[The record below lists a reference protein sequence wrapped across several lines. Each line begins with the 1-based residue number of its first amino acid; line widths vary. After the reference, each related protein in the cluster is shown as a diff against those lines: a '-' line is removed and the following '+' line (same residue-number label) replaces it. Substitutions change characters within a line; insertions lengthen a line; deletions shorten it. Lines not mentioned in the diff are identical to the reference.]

1 MSATPRSAAKPGVPP
16 LLIAG
21 IVSFG
26 TLFETMNSTG
36 LAVALNTIAGNLASS
51 PESSDTILTGYLV
64 AQAAILPLSG
74 WASLYFGRKPF
85 YICCV
90 AAFTIASALC
100 AMAWSIESL
109 IFFRILQGMAA
120 AGNAASESSIIADT
134 LPAEQRGLGFAL
146 YGMAVVLGP
155 AIGPVY
161 GGWVAENASWHWI
174 FWLNVPTGIAAVTGC
189 ILLLNDPPAVRNAT
203 RKRRAKGLRL
213 DWFGFLLGA
222 VGLASISYVLDR
234 GQTNDWFATS
244 SILWATVI
252 GITCLLLWPI
262 WEMLARDPVV
272 KFRLFKNRNPAIAV
286 VLIFVTG
293 ATLFGTPAIVPLLL
307 QQQLGYN
314 STTAGLV
321 LGLGALPVLF
331 LLPVTGFLTG
341 KVATRH
347 LVGVGFVSVGIGMY
361 LSSHIYPDLSFSQ
374 IVCFSIAQQLGV
386 GLIYTPLQSQSYIG
400 VPGKLREQAG
410 TFMAI
415 AVNMGGSVGTALAV
429 TMLERGQ
436 QSYREQLVPYAS
448 PWRDEYQ
455 QALRQYGSAES
466 FSQAIDTQAAVLS
479 FQGVFFIIA
488 CAIAACL
495 PLLFFLKGKP
505 SPEDQEA

>member
-21 IVSFG
+21 LVSFG

-36 LAVALNTIAGNLASS
+36 LAVGLNTIAGNLASS

-85 YICCV
+85 YIFCV
-90 AAFTIASALC
+90 AAFTVTSALC
-100 AMAWSIESL
+100 AMAWSIETL
-109 IFFRILQGMAA
+109 ILFRILQGMAA

-134 LPAEQRGLGFAL
+134 LPSEQRGMGFAL

-161 GGWVAENASWHWI
+161 GGWVAENYSWSWI
-174 FWLNVPTGIAAVTGC
+174 FWLNVPTGIAAIIGC
-189 ILLLNDPPAVRNAT
+189 TLLLNDPPAVRKRT
-203 RKRRAKGLRL
+203 QQRRAKGLRL
-213 DWFGFLLGA
+213 DIFGFLLGA
-222 VGLASISYVLDR
+222 IGLGCISYVLDR
-234 GQTNDWFATS
+234 GQTNDWFASTP
-244 SILWATVI
+244 ILWATVI
-252 GITCLLLWPI
+252 GCGSLLLWPL
-262 WEMLARDPVV
+262 WELLARDPVV
-272 KFRLFKNRNPAIAV
+272 NFRLFKNRNPAIAAT
-286 VLIFVTG
+286 LIFVTG

-307 QQQLGYN
+307 QQQFGYN
-314 STTAGLV
+314 STTAGMV
-321 LGLGALPVLF
+321 LGLGAVPVLF
-331 LLPVTGFLTG
+331 MMPITGMLTG
-341 KVATRH
+341 KVKTRH
-347 LVGVGFVSVGIGMY
+347 LVGVGFVSVGIGMF
-361 LSSHIYPDLSFSQ
+361 LSSRIYPDMSFWQ
-374 IVCFSIAQQLGV
+374 LVAFSIAQQLGV
-386 GLIYTPLQSQSYIG
+386 ALIYTPLQSQSYIG
-400 VPGKLREQAG
+400 VPGRLREQAG

-436 QSYREQLVPYAS
+436 QSFREALVPYAS

-455 QALRQYGSAES
+455 QALRTYGSVES
-466 FSQAIDTQAAVLS
+466 FNQVIDGQAAVLS
-479 FQGVFFIIA
+479 FQAVFFTIA
-488 CAIAACL
+488 CVIAACL
-495 PLLFFLKGKP
+495 PLLFLLRGKP

>member
-1 MSATPRSAAKPGVPP
+1 MSDTPRSAARPGVPP
-16 LLIAG
+16 LAIAG
-21 IVSFG
+21 LVSFG

-85 YICCV
+85 YIFCV
-90 AAFTIASALC
+90 AAFTFASLLC
-100 AMAWSIESL
+100 AMAWSIQSL
-109 IFFRILQGMAA
+109 IIFRILQGMAA

-161 GGWVAENASWHWI
+161 GGWVAENFSWNWI
-174 FWLNVPTGIAAVTGC
+174 FWINVPTGIAAVTGC
-189 ILLLNDPPAVRNAT
+189 ILFLNDPPAVKKRT
-203 RKRRAKGLRL
+203 KQRRAKGLRL

-222 VGLASISYVLDR
+222 VGLGCISYVLDR
-234 GQTNDWFATS
+234 GQTNDWFAS
-244 SILWATVI
+244 APILWATVI
-252 GITCLLLWPI
+252 GCTSLLLWPA
-262 WEMLARDPVV
+262 WELLARDPVV
-272 KFRLFKNRNPAIAV
+272 SFRLFRNRNTAISV
-286 VLIFVTG
+286 TLIFVTG

-314 STTAGLV
+314 STTAGMV

-331 LLPVTGFLTG
+331 LMPVTGFLTG
-341 KVATRH
+341 KIETRH
-347 LVGVGFVSVGIGMY
+347 MVGVGFVSVGIGMY
-361 LSSHIYPDLSFSQ
+361 LSSHIYPDMSFWQ
-374 IVCFSIAQQLGV
+374 IVCFSIAQQLGI

-436 QSYREQLVPYAS
+436 QSFREQLVSYAS

-455 QALRQYGSAES
+455 QALRRYGSPAQ
-466 FSQAIDTQAAVLS
+466 FSQVIDGQASVLS
-479 FQGVFFIIA
+479 FQAVFFTVA
-488 CAIAACL
+488 CVIAACL
-495 PLLFFLKGKP
+495 PLLFFLRGKP